1 MIGQQEKAVQALHEK
16 SQSHFTQEAI
26 ILTRQIAVLSFI
38 HLLMGA
44 LQPAEREAE
53 RLGMMTKRSSLA
65 HAHSDIWSTYL
76 QGCCFFQTYDLA
88 RAQQYLSLVAEQK
101 YNAHTAMAISGLAG
115 LALTYQAMQ
124 QTTNA
129 NQTIDEMI
137 NFAHE
142 TNDLYNLHM
151 AHSCQA
157 RLSLLR
163 GDVKTAKQ
171 WLDTFD
177 EAPDVVAMSFFLE
190 IPSITQCRVLIG
202 MGLDTHL
209 KEAAMRLE
217 RLWEATQAIH
227 NTFQMIEIG
236 VLRAQA
242 LQRMSHLE
250 EALAV
255 LDHVVN
261 LSAPGGWI
269 RPYVELD
276 SPMAELLKRLRTQ
289 HTAVDYIDEILAAF
303 ESTKDDMWLTVANSP
318 TTPAPSSSAPPLDE
332 PLLAQRYQDKEIA
345 AQLCIAPTTVKT
357 HLKHLYQKLQVSTRR
372 QAVAKGHALGLLTH
386 R

>member
-1 MIGQQEKAVQALHEK
+1 
-16 SQSHFTQEAI
+16 
-26 ILTRQIAVLSFI
+26 
-38 HLLMGA
+38 
-44 LQPAEREAE
+44 
-53 RLGMMTKRSSLA
+53 
-65 HAHSDIWSTYL
+65 
-76 QGCCFFQTYDLA
+76 
-88 RAQQYLSLVAEQK
+88 
-101 YNAHTAMAISGLAG
+101 
-115 LALTYQAMQ
+115 
-124 QTTNA
+124 
-129 NQTIDEMI
+129 
-137 NFAHE
+137 
-142 TNDLYNLHM
+142 M

-332 PLLAQRYQDKEIA
+332 PLTTRELDILELLAQRYQDKEIA